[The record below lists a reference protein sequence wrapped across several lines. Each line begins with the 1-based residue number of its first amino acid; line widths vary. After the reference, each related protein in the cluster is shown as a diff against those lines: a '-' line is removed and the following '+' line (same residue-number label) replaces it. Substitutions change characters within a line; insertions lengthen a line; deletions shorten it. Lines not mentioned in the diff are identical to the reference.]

1 MYPNPLKQKIRDGK
15 LILGTALPT
24 HDIRIAAALA
34 YGCHADFIWLDQEHS
49 PFGARDMEMIPIV
62 LRQQGVAPLVR
73 VAWNDPALIKKAYD
87 GGAVSVM
94 VPQVGSV
101 EEARQAVRYGSYPPL
116 GNRGISPSW
125 PALAG
130 QDFDEVAKT
139 ANEETVLILQ
149 MESVE
154 AYEQIDDIL
163 AVDGFDVLFVGPLDL
178 SASLGVTAEMQNPR
192 LQAIMRDLPRRAEG
206 TGKIVATTLGDPDEI
221 RQKIDWGYKML
232 NLGSPLGFGIQYV
245 NDRFAEY
252 RAQAGES

>member
-15 LILGTALPT
+15 LVLGTMLPT

-49 PFGARDMEMIPIV
+49 PFGPADMEMIPIL

-94 VPQVGSV
+94 VPQVASV
-101 EEARQAVRYGSYPPL
+101 AEAKQAIQYGNYPPI

-130 QDFDEVAKT
+130 EDFVEVVKT
-139 ANEETVLILQ
+139 ANDEAVLILQ

-163 AVDGFDVLFVGPLDL
+163 ALDGFDVLFVGPWTYPPRW
-178 SASLGVTAEMQNPR
+178 ASRPR
-192 LQAIMRDLPRRAEG
+192 CRTPGCRRSCATSPSGPKARARSSPRRSATPRRSARRS
-206 TGKIVATTLGDPDEI
+206 TGAT
-221 RQKIDWGYKML
+221 RC
-232 NLGSPLGFGIQYV
+232 
-245 NDRFAEY
+245 
-252 RAQAGES
+252 